1 VKADVAR
8 THFGNAEIGLPP
20 DRRLCK
26 DGFIILAQ
34 AAIRADGIRPRKFG
48 SSTAKRAKAC
58 ALRAP
63 TTFKFSG
70 RYASAKFERGF

>member
-1 VKADVAR
+1 
-8 THFGNAEIGLPP
+8 
-20 DRRLCK
+20 LCK

-48 SSTAKRAKAC
+48 GSTAKRAKAC

-63 TTFKFSG
+63 TTFKFNG
-70 RYASAKFERGF
+70 CCASVKIERGF